1 MSSTI
6 VIFFDLE
13 TAGYKESD
21 IVSIG
26 AIAVKRGDGTEVAGG
41 RFQVCILPT
50 TDIDKGA
57 SKVNGF
63 TKKDGALFKH
73 GEALEDVTTP
83 QDGLQRFLKFITEQ
97 AEGNGGGRIELYAH
111 NAKNFDDP
119 TLRSNFRKFNV
130 DMGNSIR
137 RIYDTVKVAHTY
149 DPSHISYQRA
159 KLNVLMDEY
168 LHPGAGEEQSH
179 DAVGDTEDLLKVLR
193 AMAGKREI
201 PFGEL
206 LDMAK
211 CGR

>member
-1 MSSTI
+1 MSSTT

-13 TAGYKESD
+13 TAGWSQSE

-26 AIAVKRGDGTEVAGG
+26 AIAVKRADGTEVAGG

-50 TDIDKGA
+50 TDIDEGA
-57 SKVNGF
+57 SRVHGF
-63 TKKDGALFKH
+63 TKKDGVLFKH
-73 GEALEDVTTP
+73 GEALEDFTSP
-83 QDGLQRFLKFITEQ
+83 EDGLQRFLNFIMGQ
-97 AEGNGGGRIELYAH
+97 AEGNEGGRTDLFAH
-111 NAKNFDDP
+111 NANRFDGP
-119 TLRSNFRKFNV
+119 TLRTNFRKFNI
-130 DMGNSIR
+130 DMGTSIR
-137 RIYDTVKVAHTY
+137 SIYDTVQVARTY
-149 DPSHISYQRA
+149 DASHRPYGRA

-193 AMAGKREI
+193 AMARKREI